1 MSKGLL
7 DPKVDFVFKN
17 IFGSPNHPEILIS
30 FLNATLKPKKKIV
43 SVDIKKTDIEKQ
55 YIEDKYSRLDVKAT
69 TSNDEIINI
78 EIQLKNENN
87 MVKRSLYYLSK
98 MYEEQLNEKED
109 YSKLARTVCI
119 NILNFKYLKTDNF
132 HTGYRFKEIE
142 SNEELTD
149 IMEVHFIE
157 IPKLKD
163 SSDEKDMLVA
173 WTEFLKDPE
182 SERVRGLELSIE
194 EIRQAKDELIRMSN
208 DKKQRELYDMRA
220 NSLRDKISELN
231 AAERKGIEKGKE
243 EGRKEEKIK
252 IARNMKLSGLYY
264 IDGMFWEYS
273 PAMGSILQSLI
284 LIKKG
289 KTSGYLNK
297 HNATKMVKLPER
309 TTLPQTSMKVT
320 EDAI

>member
-1 MSKGLL
+1 MSRGLL

-87 MVKRSLYYLSK
+87 MIKRSLYYLSK

-109 YSKLARTVCI
+109 YS
-119 NILNFKYLKTDNF
+119 
-132 HTGYRFKEIE
+132 
-142 SNEELTD
+142 
-149 IMEVHFIE
+149 
-157 IPKLKD
+157 
-163 SSDEKDMLVA
+163 
-173 WTEFLKDPE
+173 
-182 SERVRGLELSIE
+182 
-194 EIRQAKDELIRMSN
+194 MSN
-208 DKKQRELYDMRA
+208 DSTQRELYDMRA

-231 AAERKGIEKGKE
+231 AAEKKGIEKGKE

-252 IARNMKLSGLYY
+252 IARNMKLSGLDSDTIANITNLSPDE
-264 IDGMFWEYS
+264 ID
-273 PAMGSILQSLI
+273 
-284 LIKKG
+284 
-289 KTSGYLNK
+289 
-297 HNATKMVKLPER
+297 KL
-309 TTLPQTSMKVT
+309 
-320 EDAI
+320 